1 MSLLDQLQA
10 LPDGWPL
17 VAVDGRKRP
26 YQPTWQAN
34 PLTKD
39 QVAAEIRAGRAKA
52 VGVIAGPT
60 SGLLFVDHDGISA
73 TQKLEE
79 LGLPLRQLPKSLAM
93 TSGKDGRF
101 QIIYRVPEQYW
112 HAMVGRRVFKT
123 CLLYTS
129 PSPRDS

>member
-17 VAVDGRKRP
+17 VAVNGRKRP
-26 YQPTWQAN
+26 YQDDWQVN

-60 SGLLFVDHDGISA
+60 SGL
-73 TQKLEE
+73 
-79 LGLPLRQLPKSLAM
+79 R
-93 TSGKDGRF
+93 
-101 QIIYRVPEQYW
+101 
-112 HAMVGRRVFKT
+112 
-123 CLLYTS
+123 
-129 PSPRDS
+129 